1 MTDMTPKEKAHE
13 LVLKYLRID
22 NNTKEWFNIHIAK
35 QCALIAVD
43 EIIEALPCREEY
55 GGEWKL
61 IDNTEYWEEVKQEL
75 ESIS

>member
-1 MTDMTPKEKAHE
+1 MIAIDKAWE
-13 LVLKYLRID
+13 LVNKIWL
-22 NNTKEWFNIHIAK
+22 NTGVEEQVAIR
-35 QCALIAVD
+35 CALIAVD